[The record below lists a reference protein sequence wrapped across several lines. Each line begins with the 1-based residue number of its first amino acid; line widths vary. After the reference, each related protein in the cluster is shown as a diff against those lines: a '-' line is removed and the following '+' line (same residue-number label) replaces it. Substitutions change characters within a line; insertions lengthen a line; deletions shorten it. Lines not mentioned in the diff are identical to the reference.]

1 MTTEDVNKL
10 RNLKR
15 RRTTEELIAAAQA
28 ADKKRDRSRKT
39 PTKEEKEKILLEKME
54 NYKEIEEPV
63 KQVERVETKAS
74 EDEWDVKIGDP
85 IEYFDPTLSYE
96 LTGYRPITKDKGLDF
111 DPKLFTVA
119 ARTYKQYGKYTQLVP
134 GTFSHRQHWQEEFN
148 RCRDGITIGKYT
160 LTGENY
166 FWLNYYRLPSVLDKS
181 GAELQEENFPAFLAK
196 QYEYFHYL
204 ALCRKLGK
212 DGVAFKARGVGASQ
226 IAASNLSDA
235 YTFHPNTRNI
245 VAAYADRYVDD
256 TLSKVWNEFDFLNT
270 QTEGGFRRVR
280 MKTDTARV
288 KVASK
293 VDQDRNETG
302 WKSRVEGVTI
312 DEPRKLRGGRTYSL
326 YLEESGSNPKI
337 VASYI
342 QSRALVEI
350 NGFRVGSRFVFGTA
364 GDTGPNLSGL
374 KDMFYNPEEYFML
387 PYKHN
392 CTRTGEYVF
401 TGYFI
406 PSYTMWFGSP
416 DNPGF
421 DSRGV
426 VDEERA
432 KAYYESQWSK
442 IKDPKKLLQDKA
454 EYCFT
459 PEDAFILE
467 GQNNFDQEKLV
478 DQKAAIEIHKT
489 VPLPQ
494 RMKLHWQLTDG
505 VPDINKMPNFE
516 VGNGNIQFSELPML
530 DENGIPFKNLYVL
543 AADAI
548 DSDSQTSTGQTD
560 VSKFAI
566 VVFRRQ
572 VGLQPPKPVAIY
584 KERPQRIKDAWETT
598 LKLAM
603 FYNAKVLVEATRVS
617 VIHYF
622 IENKKENYLMRR
634 PQATANSS
642 GKTNFKQYGVP
653 APEHVILHQIDL
665 ISEYISDYCE
675 QIQFLDLLDEL
686 ISYSYENKRKF
697 DLVAAFGIALLAA
710 EELIGKSIKT
720 NSVAGSKKLNFGYSR
735 NQYGQVQFGEIK
747 ENEHRLRKGS
757 FNFNGIYIPV

>member
-1 MTTEDVNKL
+1 MSLES
-10 RNLKR
+10 LKR
-15 RRTTEELIAAAQA
+15 IKERRSTEELIAAAKE
-28 ADKKRDRSRKT
+28 ADKKRDKSRKT
-39 PTKEEKEKILLEKME
+39 PTIEEKAQALINHILNSENPVLEVKKEKK
-54 NYKEIEEPV
+54 V
-63 KQVERVETKAS
+63 VSRSS
-74 EDEWDVKIGDP
+74 EDDWDVKIGDP

-96 LTGYRPITKDKGLDF
+96 LTGYRPINQTQGLDF

-119 ARTYKQYGKYTQLVP
+119 ARNYKETGKYTHLIP
-134 GTFSHRQHWQEEFN
+134 GTFSHRQYWKREFD

-204 ALCRKLGK
+204 QLCRKLGR

-226 IAASNLSDA
+226 IAASNLADA
-235 YTFHPNTRNI
+235 YTFHANTRNI
-245 VAAYADRYVDD
+245 VAAFADRYVDD

-293 VDQDRNETG
+293 VDSDRNETG

-326 YLEESGSNPKI
+326 YFEEAGSNPKI

-364 GDTGPNLSGL
+364 GDTGPNLAGL

-392 CTRTGEYVF
+392 YTKSGEYVF

-416 DNPGF
+416 DKPGF

-432 KAYYESQWSK
+432 KAYYEATWSK

-467 GQNNFDQEKLV
+467 GQNNFDQDLLLEQLH
-478 DQKAAIEIHKT
+478 AIELHKIIEG
-489 VPLPQ
+489 PQ
-494 RMKLHWQLTDG
+494 YAKLHWTVSEGQA
-505 VPDINKMPNFE
+505 NKDKRPTLEMVSQSPLQI
-516 VGNGNIQFSELPML
+516 VELPKT
-530 DENGIPFKNLYVL
+530 DEAGNPYSGLYV
-543 AADAI
+543 AGIDAI
-548 DSDSQTSTGQTD
+548 DVDQTTSTGQTD
-560 VSKFAI
+560 VSQFCMVI
-566 VVFRRQ
+566 MRRSF
-572 VGLQPPKPVAIY
+572 GAQPPKIVAIY
-584 KERPQRIKDAWETT
+584 KERPQHIQTAFDNA
-598 LKLAM
+598 LKLCS
-603 FYNAKVLVEATRVS
+603 FYNCQALVEATRIS
-617 VIHYF
+617 IKQYFEKEHKLHYM
-622 IENKKENYLMRR
+622 MRR

-642 GKTNFKQYGVP
+642 KKTNFRQYGVP
-653 APEHVILHQIDL
+653 ATEAVIQHYLEL
-665 ISEYISDYCE
+665 IEQFIVDYSTE
-675 QIQFLDLLDEL
+675 IQFPDMLREL
-686 ISYSYENKRKF
+686 VEYSYENKRKF
-697 DLVAAFGIALLAA
+697 DIVAALGMTLLAD
-710 EELIGKSIKT
+710 EEMIGR
-720 NSVAGSKKLNFGYSR
+720 VARPSQAATKKFEMAFVKNEWGQMEFKQVERKLNEPRYEWSVSGRFIV
-735 NQYGQVQFGEIK
+735 N
-747 ENEHRLRKGS
+747 
-757 FNFNGIYIPV
+757 